1 MNIRDLRY
9 VVALSETRHFR
20 AAAER
25 CFVSQPTLS
34 GQIQKLEGELGL
46 RLFERN
52 NRRVEITPDGA
63 TIVQQVYRA
72 LEEIEQIST
81 LAAQMKDPMSG
92 VLRIGMIPTLAPYLI
107 PRFLGP
113 LEEHFPS
120 LSVQIVEAVTGELVN
135 KLTAHQLDAVL
146 IADKDVQEDL
156 KAVPLFDEP
165 FSVIHPVDHPFYLSD
180 TVTLRRLERE
190 PLLMLSDEHCIT
202 GQIRELID
210 ITAPEHDF
218 TAASMQTLLQLVS
231 NGNGCTVV
239 PIMATT
245 GSWMSDMGIVA
256 KSIREKRARRRVSLV
271 YRKTFPR
278 AEPLLHVAAVICESL
293 PNTVRRL
300 PGGRQNS
307 PGGLL

>member
-9 VVALSETRHFR
+9 VVALAETRHFR

-34 GQIQKLEGELGL
+34 GQIQKLERELGL
-46 RLFERN
+46 QLFERN
-52 NRRVEITPDGA
+52 NRRVEITSEGH

-72 LEEIEQIST
+72 LEEIDQIST

-113 LEEHFPS
+113 LEERYPS
-120 LSVQIVEAVTGELVN
+120 LSVQIVEAVTVELIEQ
-135 KLTAHQLDAVL
+135 LSTHRLDAVL
-146 IADKDVQEDL
+146 VAEQDTQDDL
-156 KAVPLFDEP
+156 QSVPLFDEP

-180 TVTLRRLERE
+180 NVTLKRLERE

-202 GQIRELID
+202 GQVKELIN
-210 ITAPEHDF
+210 ITVPEHDF

-231 NGNGCTVV
+231 NGYGCTVV

-245 GSWMSDMGIVA
+245 GTWMSDMGIVA

-271 YRKTFPR
+271 YRRTFPR
-278 AEPLLHVAAVICESL
+278 AEPLRLVADVICDSL

-300 PGGRQNS
+300 PTN
-307 PGGLL
+307 